1 MNGSITNNE
10 ENEVKAAMD
19 EEQGVKVKKK
29 VNIYTEEP
37 DERTALRKDSEASNS
52 LADKSTTSNTQET
65 CLMMTGTVKRGKKA
79 GQSLDVRLNMS
90 REELEVLDAN
100 IVAKS
105 RQSWVTCGTGTGPHI
120 TLWTLFCFPFAVLAG
135 SIYSF
140 YIGTLMWYNIFTYV
154 TEEPRFIWR
163 ILLSPFLILL
173 YPLFIVVCTLSLGL
187 YAGLAQVSWFFDSW
201 QKEITDLEK
210 GFYGWLCSVVHLED
224 CSPYEVIVLTDMQ
237 VPSHTASQDTLT
249 G

>member
-1 MNGSITNNE
+1 MNGHIAHNE
-10 ENEVKAAMD
+10 DEIKTIPD
-19 EEQGVKVKKK
+19 EEQEIKVKKK

-37 DERTALRKDSEASNS
+37 NERTALRKDSEASNS

-79 GQSLDVRLNMS
+79 GQSLDVRINMS

-100 IVAKS
+100 IIAKS
-105 RQSWVTCGTGTGPHI
+105 RQSWVACGRTTGPHI

-135 SIYSF
+135 SVYSF
-140 YIGTLMWYNIFTYV
+140 YLGTLTWYNFFSSL
-154 TEEPRFIWR
+154 TEDSPVIWS
-163 ILLSPFLILL
+163 ILLAPLVVLFYPF
-173 YPLFIVVCTLSLGL
+173 FIVVCTLSLGL
-187 YAGLAQVSWFFDSW
+187 YAGVAQISWFFDSW
-201 QKEITDLEK
+201 LKEITDLEK
-210 GFYGWLCSVVHLED
+210 GFYGWLCSVVDMED
-224 CSPYEVIVLTDMQ
+224 CSPYEVIVLTDLQ